1 MNPVI
6 PVDAQQSEN
15 EGNEGVDQIPVWWA
29 QQKKEL
35 SDRINKI
42 EQVEN
47 ENNAYL
53 EQILRI
59 VKGKKFLMEKNP
71 LLRVSNLLK

>member
-1 MNPVI
+1 M
-6 PVDAQQSEN
+6 DAQQSEN
-15 EGNEGVDQIPVWWA
+15 EVNEGDDQIPAWWA

-35 SDRINKI
+35 SDRIDKM
-42 EQVEN
+42 EQMGS

-59 VKGKKFLMEKNP
+59 VKGKIPDGEESTPMRERTCLE
-71 LLRVSNLLK
+71 